1 MFKKSLT
8 IDSKPNFDLSETT
21 PEPPETSSRKMNKKS
36 PASLRRLTSSPAQDH
51 KVNSYLGS
59 LINTHASDLKNL
71 SYRKTS
77 GTYLSKRMPYRQN
90 SLTPAT
96 GLINSDEE
104 NFAMSDEI
112 NLAERMY
119 SRKGSILSLTHT
131 VGDETMYENM
141 DRDNPTG
148 WCRFTLKFLKDFYLK
163 SLPSILLRIYNFSL
177 HFLPLF
183 FTKFISYE
191 NT

>member
-1 MFKKSLT
+1 MIKKSLT
-8 IDSKPNFDLSETT
+8 LDSKRNFDLSETS
-21 PEPPETSSRKMNKKS
+21 PEPPELSTSKMTKKS
-36 PASLRRLTSSPAQDH
+36 PVSLRRMTSSPAQDH

-71 SYRKTS
+71 SYRRTS
-77 GTYLSKRMPYRQN
+77 GTQLSKRKLNRHN

-96 GLINSDEE
+96 GLLNSDEE
-104 NFAMSDEI
+104 NFAMSDEM
-112 NLAERMY
+112 NLAEKMY

-183 FTKFISYE
+183 FTKFISND